1 MSDSIIIRKA
11 NESDLEEILALIN
24 APEADNGTLME
35 LRDANTIYQTILNDS
50 NYFQIIASSEQ
61 GIVGIVT
68 LVIIVQMTHEGSTTA
83 LISDLI
89 VSEKLLSR
97 ELQATVTID
106 LLQYASNL
114 AHEYGCYKS
123 MIQND
128 YQSELTEGACEALG
142 FEKSN
147 HSFLTLSI

>member
-24 APEADNGTLME
+24 APEADNGTVME

-50 NYFQIIASSEQ
+50 NYFQIVASSEQ
-61 GIVGIVT
+61 GVVGIVT

-97 ELQATVTID
+97 ELQATVTRD
-106 LLQYASNL
+106 LLQYTSNL
-114 AHEYGCYKS
+114 ADEYGCYKS
-123 MIQND
+123 IIQND
-128 YQSELTEGACEALG
+128 YQSELTEEACEVLV
-142 FEKSN
+142 
-147 HSFLTLSI
+147 L